1 MKGKTAK
8 KKKAPK
14 IAVIKTSAT
23 FEELTKMMAST
34 PTPKKATDSDTTL
47 PQKRRQNVKLG
58 G

>member
-47 PQKRRQNVKLG
+47 PQKRR
-58 G
+58 